1 MGEGPENQNGKSQN
15 GVVPDREALME
26 LGNNNEHGRLR
37 ITACPPPLSPLYE
50 GLAAWF
56 DFLFLNFWHFGVP
69 LFFHYLIL
77 RVWQPSIGYAKSW
90 ELSLDAMS

>member
-1 MGEGPENQNGKSQN
+1 LYGGGTGKPKWEEPKW
-15 GVVPDREALME
+15 VVPDREALME

-56 DFLFLNFWHFGVP
+56 DFLFLNYWHFGVP

-77 RVWQPSIGYAKSW
+77 RVWHG
-90 ELSLDAMS
+90 